1 MTSVFAE
8 IRPPIRASRPWSA
21 RSAPANTA
29 SCWASCRAIGRNPS
43 WENSKMYRPSLN
55 HPVLLAVLA
64 LLAGPKTLAQTP
76 AAPQAVRCAVV
87 GGLNETDFWPQLGER
102 FQQATGHKLEIVATG
117 PKHVLAEAFRAGEA
131 DLLAMHT
138 GDAIVNLVADG
149 IAENP
154 QPWARNDFVIVGP
167 AADPAKIK
175 GEKDA
180 VAALGKIIA
189 SKSKLLV
196 HGSNGASELLS
207 DLLAAGQLELDPQTT
222 LSLPTERHRQMLRR
236 AETEQAY
243 TIVGRIPFL
252 NGKLE
257 AGTLQILSQG
267 DERLRRPYLVVV
279 AAGKADDPRLA
290 AARRLAAFLRE
301 KPTQDWIAA
310 FGKGKYDDRPLL
322 FPVVVNA
329 AANAASK

>member
-1 MTSVFAE
+1 MCRSCVKVLVAIAAILVFP
-8 IRPPIRASRPWSA
+8 RV
-21 RSAPANTA
+21 APAQ
-29 SCWASCRAIGRNPS
+29 
-43 WENSKMYRPSLN
+43 K
-55 HPVLLAVLA
+55 
-64 LLAGPKTLAQTP
+64 
-76 AAPQAVRCAVV
+76 AAPVVRCAVV
-87 GGLNETDFWPQLGER
+87 GGLNEIDFWPQLAER
-102 FQQATGHKLEIVATG
+102 FQKATGLRMEIVATG
-117 PKHVLAEAFRAGEA
+117 PKHVLADAFRGGEA
-131 DLLAMHT
+131 DVLVMHT
-138 GDAIVNLVADG
+138 GDTIINLVADG
-149 IAENP
+149 LAENP

-180 VAALGKIIA
+180 VVALGKIIA

-207 DLLAAGQLELDPQTT
+207 DLLAVGELELDPATT

-257 AGTLQILSQG
+257 AGILQIMSQG

-279 AAGKADDPRLA
+279 ATGKADDPRLA

-301 KPTQDWIAA
+301 APTQEWLAA

-322 FPVVVNA
+322 FPVKV
-329 AANAASK
+329 K